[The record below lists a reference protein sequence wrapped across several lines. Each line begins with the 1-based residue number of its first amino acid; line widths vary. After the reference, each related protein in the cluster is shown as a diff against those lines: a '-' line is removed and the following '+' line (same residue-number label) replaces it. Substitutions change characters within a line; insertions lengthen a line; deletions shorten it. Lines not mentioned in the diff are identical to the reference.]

1 MAHESLQLLVE
12 LTARTREDA
21 ANALAQSRRAEQRLA
36 EQLRTLDQYQRE
48 YRQALQQE
56 LAGAGMSPATLANY
70 RGFLKSLEGAMER
83 AQGNLARHRA
93 QVAEHQETWRQAW
106 RKVNAI
112 ETLLTRRQHQQRL
125 RSGRAEQRQTD
136 EQASRAQRAMG
147 SGFRDQP

>member
-12 LTARTREDA
+12 LTARAREDA
-21 ANALAQSRRAEQRLA
+21 ASALSLSRRAEQRLA

-48 YRQALQQE
+48 YRQTLQQE

-83 AQGNLARHRA
+83 AEGNLVRQRA
-93 QVAEHQETWRQAW
+93 EVAEHQETWRQAW

-112 ETLLTRRQHQQRL
+112 ETLLARRQAQEQL
-125 RSGRAEQRQTD
+125 RAGRAEQRQTD
-136 EQASRAQRAMG
+136 EQASRARRASLG
-147 SGFRDQP
+147 RGF

>member
-12 LTARTREDA
+12 LTARAREDA
-21 ANALAQSRRAEQRLA
+21 ANALSQSRRAEQRLA

-48 YRQALQQE
+48 YRKTLQQE

-70 RGFLKSLEGAMER
+70 RGFLKSLEAAMER
-83 AQGNLARHRA
+83 AEANLERHRA

-112 ETLLTRRQHQQRL
+112 ETLLARRQAQEQL
-125 RSGRAEQRQTD
+125 RAGRAEQRQTD
-136 EQASRAQRAMG
+136 EQASRARRASLG
-147 SGFRDQP
+147 SGF

>member
-56 LAGAGMSPATLANY
+56 LAGAGMSPATLANF

-83 AQGNLARHRA
+83 AEGNLVRQRT

-106 RKVNAI
+106 RKVNAL
-112 ETLLTRRQHQQRL
+112 ETLLARRQHQQRL
-125 RSGRAEQRQTD
+125 RAGRAEQRQTD
-136 EQASRAQRAMG
+136 EQASRAQRIAMG
-147 SGFRDQP
+147 GGFRD